1 SRFLWAH
8 NQTHRR
14 TPYLIVRVPLS
25 NGASIDKDLL
35 RHGPVQS
42 PFKLNGLFASVGHIV
57 NLAQE
62 SIGSSGSHFI
72 VAVKPRRHDNIISA
86 FFVVDVALTRWA
98 SQGGALPF
106 DGANTLARQR
116 NHVLQRLIF

>member
-1 SRFLWAH
+1 
-8 NQTHRR
+8 N
-14 TPYLIVRVPLS
+14 V
-25 NGASIDKDLL
+25 
-35 RHGPVQS
+35 
-42 PFKLNGLFASVGHIV
+42 LFASVGHIV

-62 SIGSSGSHFI
+62 TIGSSGSHYI

-98 SQGGALPF
+98 SPGGAVLFFPMQTLRRNRIVPVVRGCGGSRPLFNSHEEQVSTLLF
-106 DGANTLARQR
+106 DVANTLARQR